1 MQDFGSLC
9 SFKRKSDLNRR
20 IASIDEGIKPF
31 NCNICGNTFARKGLK
46 TQHEK
51 IENEK
56 KIYNILS
63 TFGI

>member
-31 NCNICGNTFARKGLK
+31 NCNICGNTFAKKGLK
-46 TQHEK
+46 MQHEK
-51 IENEK
+51 KMK
-56 KIYNILS
+56 KNL
-63 TFGI
+63 